1 MPTSAVA
8 LQILLIL
15 LPGFASAH
23 FVQLIAIRAKQSDLD
38 RVIEAL
44 LFSFLIYV
52 ANSIIHH
59 GQSPIAFTHSAQGDA
74 LEFHPGHVLSLAGFA
89 LLFGLLMTA
98 YVQWDGARIFRK
110 IKLTERTS
118 RNSIWNDTFQDVQQ
132 TKDPSLGSIVQVE
145 LKDGRSV
152 MGVVGFYSDTAEEN
166 SVLLKDARWVDL
178 TNNSV
183 VEIPGPGILLTQKAE
198 ITSVSFLDPK

>member
-1 MPTSAVA
+1 
-8 LQILLIL
+8 
-15 LPGFASAH
+15 
-23 FVQLIAIRAKQSDLD
+23 LIAIRAKQSDLD

-59 GQSPIAFTHSAQGDA
+59 GQSPIALTHSAQGDA

-166 SVLLKDARWVDL
+166 SVFLKDARWVDL